1 MALVAMALGFQ
12 TQVQRDHQT
21 CLRMEDHEMATTR
34 KRILINGT
42 DSSSTNVG
50 DNIILDGTDSSSTD
64 AGSYLDYEI
73 TTYFYTVL
81 TDIVEDYN

>member
-1 MALVAMALGFQ
+1 MV
-12 TQVQRDHQT
+12 
-21 CLRMEDHEMATTR
+21 DHEMATTR

-42 DSSSTNVG
+42 DSSSTNAG

-73 TTYFYTVL
+73 
-81 TDIVEDYN
+81 